1 MAYKVYLPIITK
13 GEIMARNRLPK
24 GKGWFIWVI
33 TQTMKGDPQALA
45 QAARNAGCSSE
56 QHVDRNL

>member
-1 MAYKVYLPIITK
+1 
-13 GEIMARNRLPK
+13 MARNRKPK